1 MKSDLTLDYYNRNAT
16 FFSDGTLNVDFSDI
30 QDKFL
35 SYFPT
40 GSLILDF
47 GCGSGRDTLYF
58 LNKGMK
64 VDAIDGSEVLCKIA
78 SQNTGISVKHMLFQ
92 ELNEKDKYD
101 GIWACAS
108 ILHLPKEELKD
119 VFEKMIISL
128 KPEGYIYTSFKYGEV
143 EGYRGDRYF
152 TNFTENLF
160 KEFITV
166 FPSVTVIDQ
175 IVTCDVR
182 PGRENEKWLNLIIQ
196 KSDMI

>member
-1 MKSDLTLDYYNRNAT
+1 
-16 FFSDGTLNVDFSDI
+16 
-30 QDKFL
+30 
-35 SYFPT
+35 
-40 GSLILDF
+40 
-47 GCGSGRDTLYF
+47 
-58 LNKGMK
+58 
-64 VDAIDGSEVLCKIA
+64 
-78 SQNTGISVKHMLFQ
+78 MLFQ

-175 IVTCDVR
+175 KVTCDVR